1 MYKLAF
7 VWLLVFFETILNA
20 QDLMNSRQWVE
31 QAEFYLF
38 NHEYAKAAKI
48 YDNLL
53 ENDLSNTNI
62 SFHLSLC
69 YLNLSEE
76 NKKAIYYLKKI
87 FSNSTIGDYDRQ
99 NDYFIYLGKL
109 YHIDHAEETNVKDS
123 TGFKFDPYKPYN
135 NIAISG
141 DGKKLIFLSGQQS
154 ENKIFCIVKTRNSW
168 SKATDITAQLGSGG
182 DCFPSSLN
190 YNGSKLYVTKYNN
203 FESDIYGSNFN
214 GKTWSGIRKL
224 NGNINTS
231 YWDTHAS
238 ESPDGQV
245 LYFASNRP
253 GGFGG
258 MDIYYA
264 FKDAGG
270 DWGKP
275 VNAGIRINTYLNDDY
290 PLITNGGATLIYS
303 SQGFKKGRDGFD
315 IYYCNNVNG
324 GVWSA
329 PVNIGY
335 PVNTSDDDQSYV
347 PLTEESQA
355 YFNLSLLDLKKEEK
369 QAATKSLILKGQLFP
384 ILKGRD
390 FSGVSAQITD
400 NSSKS
405 VINSLSASAD
415 GKFTISLK
423 QGDFTIKFFY
433 ADNMLKTANVFVP
446 FLTRND
452 SSALL
457 IEASLPE
464 LSVKN
469 MPEGNKNIG
478 NQEIQ
483 SLTKDSL
490 LRNGVY
496 TNVALNISNPELL
509 TIQLCASKIFINN
522 VKLNNRESVFVFRAK
537 DGYYRY
543 VTGTF
548 ANEAE
553 ALPILKKAK
562 DGGYKD
568 SFIAKWVKFS
578 DQERVY
584 KK

>member
-522 VKLNNRESVFVFRAK
+522 VKLNNRDSVFVFRAK